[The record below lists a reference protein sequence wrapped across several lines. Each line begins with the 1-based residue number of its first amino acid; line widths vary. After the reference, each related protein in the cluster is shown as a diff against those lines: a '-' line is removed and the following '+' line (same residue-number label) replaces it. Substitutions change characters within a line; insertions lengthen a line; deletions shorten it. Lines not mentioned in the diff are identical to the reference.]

1 MTTVRW
7 ATLLLAALLFVGCA
21 GAGDPRIGS
30 SNQTRSL
37 LFGSKWLRHL
47 DEKQFFA
54 DGTYEASDPART
66 EPKRG
71 TWQLDG
77 RSLRLTEENETT
89 VYHILS
95 ISNTSLKMTFGSG
108 GQRLHYRRAR
118 P

>member
-1 MTTVRW
+1 MTSVRW
-7 ATLLLAALLFVGCA
+7 SALLLVALLFVGCA

-30 SNQTRSL
+30 NDQTRSL
-37 LFGSKWLRHL
+37 LVGAKWLRHL

-54 DGTYEASDPART
+54 DGTYEKSDPVRT

-71 TWQLDG
+71 TWRLDG
-77 RSLRLTEENETT
+77 RSLRLTVENETT
-89 VYHILS
+89 VHRILA
-95 ISNTSLKMTFGSG
+95 ISHTSLEMTFGSG